1 MARQTSDLTLVSMMQ
16 RMRLHRLF
24 KPVGSSF
31 IVGLLLLPVLLP
43 AQSAQAQSNDEV
55 VFQTLDPLETL
66 STSQPV
72 NNDAVARRL
81 TRIEQLLRS
90 QSAMQNAGNSRDT
103 DGSQPSRD
111 TLQAILDR
119 LDRIEASLTGGFTAA
134 GSGNNTSS
142 ILAGDDQTA
151 ADLRVRLSSLE
162 ETLRNISGQS
172 EQVLQLIQSNELA
185 RQKDREDSE
194 YRFQALEGKMRQ
206 QANKGSS
213 EPQII
218 GTIPGTAPIEN
229 SVATG
234 NNTTA
239 NLVGEG
245 DLSILNGSQADGR
258 GELNDPLA
266 LYERAMAALKQ
277 GEYGNARLDF
287 KQLIAKYPKHIRAG
301 NAQYWLGESH
311 YVQGNYKK
319 AAEAFLVGYTEYAAN
334 NKGPDSLLKLGMT
347 LIAMGEIKTG
357 CDAFSELKA
366 NFPDAPDA
374 VTKRAEIEK
383 KRAGCK

>member
-1 MARQTSDLTLVSMMQ
+1 MMQ
-16 RMRLHRLF
+16 QMRLHRLF

-218 GTIPGTAPIEN
+218 GTIPGTAPI
-229 SVATG
+229 
-234 NNTTA
+234 
-239 NLVGEG
+239 
-245 DLSILNGSQADGR
+245 
-258 GELNDPLA
+258 
-266 LYERAMAALKQ
+266 
-277 GEYGNARLDF
+277 
-287 KQLIAKYPKHIRAG
+287 
-301 NAQYWLGESH
+301 
-311 YVQGNYKK
+311 
-319 AAEAFLVGYTEYAAN
+319 
-334 NKGPDSLLKLGMT
+334 
-347 LIAMGEIKTG
+347 
-357 CDAFSELKA
+357 
-366 NFPDAPDA
+366 
-374 VTKRAEIEK
+374 
-383 KRAGCK
+383 

>member
-1 MARQTSDLTLVSMMQ
+1 MARQTSDLTLVSMIQ
-16 RMRLHRLF
+16 QMRLHRLF

-194 YRFQALEGKMRQ
+194 YRFQVLEGKMRQ

>member
-1 MARQTSDLTLVSMMQ
+1 MARQTSDLTLVSMIQ
-16 RMRLHRLF
+16 QMRLHRLF

-134 GSGNNTSS
+134 SSGNNTSS

>member
-16 RMRLHRLF
+16 QMRLHRLF

-334 NKGPDSLLKLGMT
+334 SKGPDSLLKLGMT

>member
-1 MARQTSDLTLVSMMQ
+1 MRQ
-16 RMRLHRLF
+16 
-24 KPVGSSF
+24 G
-31 IVGLLLLPVLLP
+31 G
-43 AQSAQAQSNDEV
+43 
-55 VFQTLDPLETL
+55 
-66 STSQPV
+66 
-72 NNDAVARRL
+72 
-81 TRIEQLLRS
+81 
-90 QSAMQNAGNSRDT
+90 
-103 DGSQPSRD
+103 
-111 TLQAILDR
+111 QAILDR

>member
-1 MARQTSDLTLVSMMQ
+1 MARQTSDLTLVSMIQ
-16 RMRLHRLF
+16 QMRLHRLF

-81 TRIEQLLRS
+81 TRIEQLLRL

>member
-1 MARQTSDLTLVSMMQ
+1 MARQTSDLTLVSMIQ
-16 RMRLHRLF
+16 QMRLHRLF

>member
-16 RMRLHRLF
+16 QMRLHRLF